1 MRVHR
6 MLLASNTLQ
15 DAPTARRT
23 LSLQSVSCQPSTE
36 DVSRCTNDRSPAA
49 AMLHDAGRSRSALDD
64 GLDYPLT
71 MPLRLLCRFQ
81 FRRGIDGGRPDGQ
94 RSKVVSVYGAQRTIR
109 LLMITSHAAVGW
121 QLDL

>member
-23 LSLQSVSCQPSTE
+23 ESLQSVSCQLSAE

-71 MPLRLLCRFQ
+71 MPLRLLRRFQ
-81 FRRGIDGGRPDGQ
+81 FRRGIDGGRPDG
-94 RSKVVSVYGAQRTIR
+94 
-109 LLMITSHAAVGW
+109 
-121 QLDL
+121 